1 MARVKCAVYKKLRA
15 NLDSKK
21 ILKIS
26 HQILKNVLKVF
37 HLRKKTKSSQK
48 CKTTKSNATKCG
60 MLIK

>member
-1 MARVKCAVYKKLRA
+1 MARVKIAVYKNLKV

-26 HQILKNVLKVF
+26 HLIVKNVLKVF
-37 HLRKKTKSSQK
+37 HLKTKSSQK